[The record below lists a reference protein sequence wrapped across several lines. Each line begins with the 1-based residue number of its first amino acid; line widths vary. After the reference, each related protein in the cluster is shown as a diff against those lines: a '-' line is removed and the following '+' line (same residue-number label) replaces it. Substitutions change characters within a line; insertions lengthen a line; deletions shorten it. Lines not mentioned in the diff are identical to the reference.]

1 LTAHVLYVD
10 DDPANLVVFESGLGG
25 ALPILTASSGEEAL
39 RLMREHEVAVLLAD
53 QRMPGMTGVQLM
65 EKVRADYPDVVR
77 MIITAYSDLEA
88 SIEAINR
95 GHVDAYFKKPWE
107 PVELKLALVQ
117 ARDRYLAARWTREL
131 ERRLV
136 ATERTYALGV
146 VAAGIAHELRNPL
159 TSASLC
165 LQLARQILRDEAFG
179 DEQRAAVERNLADAA
194 QAIESIVEITSAME
208 LSTRRREV
216 AWIDLKETVE
226 LAIRSVQGEVKA
238 RGKLERDLDDVPRVR
253 ASRTEVGQVVLNLLI
268 NAVQALDAHK
278 RATNVVR
285 VSLKV
290 DGRWIV
296 LAVADTGSGIP
307 AEVLSRIFDPFFT
320 TKQDGGTGLGLAIS
334 RQIVNELGG
343 TIDVDTV
350 PGEGTTFR
358 VRLPVPEPEAKR
370 EEPSRKK

>member
-1 LTAHVLYVD
+1 
-10 DDPANLVVFESGLGG
+10 
-25 ALPILTASSGEEAL
+25 
-39 RLMREHEVAVLLAD
+39 
-53 QRMPGMTGVQLM
+53 
-65 EKVRADYPDVVR
+65 
-77 MIITAYSDLEA
+77 
-88 SIEAINR
+88 
-95 GHVDAYFKKPWE
+95 
-107 PVELKLALVQ
+107 
-117 ARDRYLAARWTREL
+117 
-131 ERRLV
+131 
-136 ATERTYALGV
+136 
-146 VAAGIAHELRNPL
+146 
-159 TSASLC
+159 
-165 LQLARQILRDEAFG
+165 
-179 DEQRAAVERNLADAA
+179 
-194 QAIESIVEITSAME
+194 
-208 LSTRRREV
+208 
-216 AWIDLKETVE
+216 
-226 LAIRSVQGEVKA
+226 
-238 RGKLERDLDDVPRVR
+238 
-253 ASRTEVGQVVLNLLI
+253 
-268 NAVQALDAHK
+268 VQALDAHK